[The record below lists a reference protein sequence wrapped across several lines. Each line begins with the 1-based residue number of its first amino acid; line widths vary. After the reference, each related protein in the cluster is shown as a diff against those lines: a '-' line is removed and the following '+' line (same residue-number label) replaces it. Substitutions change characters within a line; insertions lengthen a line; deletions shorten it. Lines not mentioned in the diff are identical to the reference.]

1 MDPLGA
7 AEVGGTVGVVI
18 MLLRLCERLIDKL
31 IEKKSP
37 GNGTKT
43 VQLDL
48 KQQELISVMR
58 EVGETQQVIAQTLER
73 SNDKLD
79 RMDERSQNSALL
91 LAGIETRTKETGSNV
106 YKVIEELKV
115 QAARE
120 EGRREGGAE

>member
-48 KQQELISVMR
+48 KQQELTSVMR

>member
-48 KQQELISVMR
+48 KQQELTSVMR

-73 SNDKLD
+73 SHDKLD

-120 EGRREGGAE
+120 EGRREGGSE

>member
-1 MDPLGA
+1 
-7 AEVGGTVGVVI
+7 
-18 MLLRLCERLIDKL
+18 
-31 IEKKSP
+31 
-37 GNGTKT
+37 
-43 VQLDL
+43 
-48 KQQELISVMR
+48 MR

-73 SNDKLD
+73 SHDKLD

-120 EGRREGGAE
+120 EGRREGGSE